1 MKFCFRYSRL
11 FDYIIK
17 NHKTVTDNP
26 WVRTYVIKIGNRI
39 TFKIKKGYYLHKLL
53 MPQSIKLL
61 GSAKSK
67 ITKDK
72 YSENVPHLDIRKW
85 N

>member
-17 NHKTVTDNP
+17 KHKTVTDNP
-26 WVRTYVIKIGNRI
+26 WVRTYVIKIENRI
-39 TFKIKKGYYLHKLL
+39 TFKRKTGYYLDELL
-53 MPQSIKLL
+53 TPQSIKLL

-72 YSENVPHLDIRKW
+72 HSENVPHLDITKW
-85 N
+85 H